1 MATKKKR
8 VLEPTKYPGIKY
20 DRTGDVYIVS
30 LDFGRKTVVDPKTG
44 QLARKQDKT
53 NKTCK
58 TLAEAKALKDDH
70 EMAKR
75 TGKMQG
81 LRSKVTFDQAC
92 EEYFENRLHHK
103 RGKSWGKSYL
113 ERQRIHRDRIHD
125 YLVVMDMVDRPV
137 REFDVKD
144 IEDLY
149 DWCSEDHEIE
159 VPVRQTDGTY
169 SVQTKKYK
177 KLGYSTQDKMKSF
190 LKGLNIFMAKDFDR
204 YGVGREIVSLSEIS
218 VKKRTF
224 VPTVLDAKQ
233 VNYLIRYALD
243 FEMREHM
250 GAPLV
255 NIVLGCLCGGM
266 RRGEQLGVKWRD
278 MQLPRD
284 GENDGRIHVERQR
297 VQSKD
302 GAYEKVPKGGDD
314 DGETEEERK
323 ERWVP
328 LPLSALT
335 LLKIVREEQSR
346 YREITDDDYIYQEP
360 TSLNGNYL
368 TDPRHLNRRF
378 DEFQK
383 RCNDVRA
390 KAGLDPIP
398 HVRLHDLR
406 HTFAGLLQH
415 FDGAKYPEI
424 GWIEHD
430 LISYAMGHRTKG
442 TTVTEKVYLHDN
454 GVRTRMNK
462 ALDIC
467 ITTPL
472 ERHDYQNM

>member
-20 DRTGDVYIVS
+20 DRAGDVYIVS

-44 QLARKQDKT
+44 QLVRKQDKT
-53 NKTCK
+53 NKTCA
-58 TLAEAKALKDDH
+58 TLAEAKALKDEHDT
-70 EMAKR
+70 AKR

-92 EEYFENRLHHK
+92 EEYFASKTGRK
-103 RGKSWGKSYL
+103 GKSWWTGYL
-113 ERQRIHRDRIHD
+113 DRQQIHRNRVND
-125 YLVVMDMVDRPV
+125 YLALKEATNRPV
-137 REFDVKD
+137 RETSIRD
-144 IEDLY
+144 IEEFFE
-149 DWCSEDHEIE
+149 WCEEEHEIDI
-159 VPVRQTDGTY
+159 PVQKADGTY
-169 SVQTKKYK
+169 EIVHKKYDALGRSTLD
-177 KLGYSTQDKMKSF
+177 KLKSF
-190 LKGLNIFMAKDFDR
+190 LHGLNIFLLKDFDR
-204 YGVGREIVSLSEIS
+204 YGVDRDIVTLAEVSAE
-218 VKKRTF
+218 KEEF
-224 VPTVLDAKQ
+224 EPTVLDAEQ

-243 FEMREHM
+243 FEMRSHL

-255 NIVLGCLCGGM
+255 NVVLGCLCGGM
-266 RRGEQLGVKWRD
+266 RRGEQLGVKWCD
-278 MQLPRD
+278 IQPPSSAEAD
-284 GENDGRIHVERQR
+284 DGRIHVLRQR
-297 VQSKD
+297 VQGRE
-302 GAYEKVPKGGDD
+302 GAYEKTPKGGRD
-314 DGETEEERK
+314 DGRNESERK
-323 ERWVP
+323 QRWVP
-328 LPLSALT
+328 LPMSAWT
-335 LLKIVREEQSR
+335 LLQIVRDEQSK
-346 YREITDDDYIYQEP
+346 YRAITDDDYVYQEP

-383 RCNDVRA
+383 RCNDVRE
-390 KAGLDPIP
+390 KAGLEPIP

-415 FDGAKYPEI
+415 FDGSEHPEI

-454 GVRTRMNK
+454 GVRTRMNR
-462 ALDIC
+462 ALDLC

-472 ERHDYQNM
+472 ERHDYNNL